1 MPTPLPSTV
10 AITGA
15 HGWLGSCL
23 VRHFRAAGWQTG
35 GLVRRPR
42 EESDVSFSLGE
53 EVPAGALEGAR
64 ALVHA
69 AYDFSPRT
77 WAELER
83 VNVRGSEKLFRA
95 ATAAGVE
102 KIVFISTMSAFP
114 AARSLYGRA
123 KLAIEQLAADHGAF
137 IVRPGLIT
145 GDADE
150 GGMMGHLRQQVHSA
164 RVLPLIAGNAELYL
178 NHEADLSEL
187 IVRYCNGAFPAP
199 REPIVTA
206 HPEPWTFRRILE
218 TLAARAGR
226 RPVFVP
232 IPWRGVW
239 LGLRLAEALGLRL
252 NFRSD
257 SVLSLANQDRAP
269 DFGTHRAL
277 AYEPRKFVA

>member
-1 MPTPLPSTV
+1 MSTPPSSTV

-23 VRHFRAAGWQTG
+23 VRHFRAAGWKTC

-42 EESDVSFSLGE
+42 DEGEAPFALGDE
-53 EVPAGALEGAR
+53 IPPGALEGAR

-69 AYDFSPRT
+69 AYDFAPRT
-77 WAELER
+77 WPELER

-123 KLAIEQLAADHGAF
+123 KLAIEQIAAEHGAL
-137 IVRPGLIT
+137 IARPGLIT
-145 GDADE
+145 GDAE
-150 GGMMGHLRQQVHSA
+150 GGMMGNLRRQVRGA
-164 RVLPLIAGNAELYL
+164 RLLPLIAGNAELYL
-178 NHEADLSEL
+178 IHEADLSEL

-199 REPIVTA
+199 REPIVAA
-206 HPEPWTFRRILE
+206 HPEAWTFRRILE
-218 TLAARAGR
+218 ALAAREGR

-239 LGLRLAEALGLRL
+239 LGLRVAEALGLRL

-269 DFGTHRAL
+269 DFSTHRAL
-277 AYEPRKFVA
+277 AFEPRRFQA